1 VTVKVNKGDR
11 ARVILEGVVGDVYPG
26 AFILGDDGSNHIVQN
41 AKHVVRIEVLAK
53 QFKVGDTVS
62 GDDFAKL
69 PVGTVVKHREHAHVR
84 VKVAENNWI
93 DPSEPALERP
103 NHWLRKPRTIVHL
116 P

>member
-11 ARVILEGVVGDVYPG
+11 ARVILEGVVGGVYPG

-53 QFKVGDTVS
+53 QFKVGDMVS
-62 GDDFAKL
+62 GDDYAKL
-69 PVGTVVKHREHAHVR
+69 PVGTLVDSRNGQVYKA
-84 VKVAENNWI
+84 
-93 DPSEPALERP
+93 RP
-103 NHWLRKPRTIVHL
+103 NHWVDRVTHYEDRHLKDGRTIVHL